1 MVRQVIVPEGEIR
14 LEFVRASGPGGQNV
28 NKVSTAVQLRLDV
41 AHSAILTPVVRERLM
56 RLAGS
61 RMTGEGVLVLDA
73 RRFRTQ
79 ERNRHDSLARL
90 DHLLQQAMEEPVL
103 RKKTRPSRAA
113 RMRRMEDKS
122 FRAGI
127 KKGRRAVA
135 EGAE

>member
-1 MVRQVIVPEGEIR
+1 MLRQVFIPKGEIR

-28 NKVSTAVQLRLDV
+28 NKVSTAVQLRFD
-41 AHSAILTPVVRERLM
+41 AANSTILTPEVRERLL

-79 ERNRHDSLARL
+79 ELNRQDAMHRL
-90 DHLLQQAMEEPVL
+90 DHLVWQAMKEPVL
-103 RKKTRPSRAA
+103 RKKTRPSRSA
-113 RMRRMEDKS
+113 RTRRMEEKS
-122 FRAGI
+122 LRAGI
-127 KKGRRAVA
+127 KKGRRMVS